1 MSKKG
6 GRRFDQYINYRV
18 GSMRMDSGVYLLSA
32 DRSALNL
39 SGKIAQYERWIA
51 GASAPSWAGRW
62 QNVGDS
68 DRVTVNMTLE
78 DGTGSQFTM
87 SLGAIRNSGGGT
99 VFSRQSSALLLERI
113 FAENPTERE
122 LLSGISRKQSVF
134 ASEFRIGNCTSNRIK
149 GIKCPK

>member
-87 SLGAIRNSGGGT
+87 SLGAIRNSGGGDGL
-99 VFSRQSSALLLERI
+99 FKAIQRSAAGADIRRESDGKRVTIRDIKEAIGFRFRI
-113 FAENPTERE
+113 QDRE
-122 LLSGISRKQSVF
+122 LYV
-134 ASEFRIGNCTSNRIK
+134 
-149 GIKCPK
+149 